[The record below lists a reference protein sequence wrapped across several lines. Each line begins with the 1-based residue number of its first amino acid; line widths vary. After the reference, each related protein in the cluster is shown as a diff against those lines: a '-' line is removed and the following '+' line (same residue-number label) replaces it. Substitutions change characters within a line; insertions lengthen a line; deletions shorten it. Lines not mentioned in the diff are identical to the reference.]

1 MAKFNKIGD
10 FLVSEKVVDA
20 AALDRGLE
28 LQTRTGVS
36 LGKALADLGL
46 ADEGAVAAAVARM
59 LNIELLTELPVAP
72 AAVKALLPVAFCRKH
87 LVVPVSLNG
96 KSLRLA
102 MADPLDHATIQNV
115 TFKCSK
121 QVVPVV
127 ATHTSIVAMLNDP
140 ASDAVESQLAYEKL
154 AGVTPEGQV
163 ESFDDA
169 ELVNEAEL
177 EKKTS
182 LTPVVRLVN
191 LILSGAAK
199 DGASDVHIEPK
210 ETFMQVRQRVDGL
223 LEEVFKVPKH
233 LQDATI
239 SRLKIISGMDIT
251 DRRRS
256 QDGRSTLEIRRQAH
270 RPARVH
276 AADAVRREGRH
287 PSAEAAAG
295 ADDDGAAG
303 LHAGQPSGA
312 EGAADAPAGHHPRD
326 RPDRQ
331 RQELHGLLVAQLG
344 EVADQEHHHG

>member
-10 FLVSEKVVDA
+10 FLVSEKLVDA

-102 MADPLDHATIQNV
+102 MADPLDHATIQDV

-140 ASDAVESQLAYEKL
+140 ASDAAESQLAYEKL

-256 QDGRSTLEIRRQAH
+256 QDGRSTLKFEGKRIDLRVSTLPTQFGEKVVIRLLKPQQAQTTME
-270 RPARVH
+270 R
-276 AADAVRREGRH
+276 
-287 PSAEAAAG
+287 
-295 ADDDGAAG
+295 AG
-303 LHAGQPSGA
+303 LHPGQPSGA
-312 EGAADAPAGHHPRD
+312 AGAADAPAGHHPRD